1 MNTVKSFI
9 SNNIKRFRI
18 YILSKKL
25 FKIYLDLEFA
35 FYNIDYTQ
43 ILTNIVYDEKE
54 LYDIKING
62 IPTYFK
68 LEKSL
73 NNYEYLPE
81 INYSLLAQGQK
92 YAILTYQFTSMF
104 STRAVTTVQNQKL
117 VDIDI
122 ITHNKSTLSCIK

>member
-43 ILTNIVYDEKE
+43 ILTNIVYDEKK
-54 LYDIKING
+54 LYDNKIKG

-117 VDIDI
+117 VDIEI
-122 ITHNKSTLSCIK
+122 FTHNKSTRS

>member
-9 SNNIKRFRI
+9 SNTIKRFRI

-25 FKIYLDLEFA
+25 FKVYLDLEFA
-35 FYNIDYTQ
+35 FYNIDYSQ

-54 LYDIKING
+54 LYDNKING

-73 NNYEYLPE
+73 NIYEYLPE

-117 VDIDI
+117 VNIEI
-122 ITHNKSTLSCIK
+122 ITYNKSTRN

>member
-35 FYNIDYTQ
+35 FYNIDYSQ

-54 LYDIKING
+54 LYDNKING

-117 VDIDI
+117 VDIEI
-122 ITHNKSTLSCIK
+122 ITHNKSTRS